1 MKELTPAIC
10 LTIAVLI
17 GSPGL
22 SVGADFQNGLTAF
35 QSGDYASAFR
45 EWVPLAK
52 QGNAS
57 AQGNLGVLYEKG
69 LGVPRD
75 SKTAMKWYSLAA
87 KQGLSSAQY
96 NLFVL
101 FFYGRGVAKDYV
113 RALAWANIAASSG
126 NKDAIKAREVAKKR
140 MTPPQ
145 IAKAQKLARNF
156 VAKKNTKAETRI
168 KPAPDGQML
177 VPASSGSGFAVSFDG
192 HIITNYHVIQGCQ
205 RVKINLNGRSIS
217 TRLVTYNPRN
227 DLALLKGDFRPVT
240 VLPLSTRSPELLQD
254 VYVAGYP
261 FGRNV
266 STSIKVTKGIV
277 SSLIGAGNNFVNIQ
291 IDAALQPGN
300 SGGPILNEKGN
311 VIGVA
316 VSILDKIKTLK
327 KFGSLSENTNF
338 GIKANLVKSV
348 LEISNVSSPEPN
360 KTPISKTQ
368 LGNMISDGTY
378 YLSCWMTKTQT
389 EKMRSKKIIF
399 PNSL

>member
-205 RVKINLNGRSIS
+205 RIKIHFNGKSIPI
-217 TRLVTYNPRN
+217 TLLTFDPRN
-227 DLALLKGDFRPVT
+227 DLALLAGNFQPAI
-240 VLPLSTRSPELLQD
+240 VLPLSTSSPKLLQD
-254 VYVAGYP
+254 VYVAGFP
-261 FGRNV
+261 FGRNI
-266 STSIKVTKGIV
+266 STGVKVTKGII
-277 SSLIGAGNNFVNIQ
+277 SSLMGAGNNFVNIQ

-300 SGGPILNEKGN
+300 SGGPILDNKGN

-316 VSILDKIKTLK
+316 VSILDKQKTLK
-327 KFGSLSENTNF
+327 KFGSSSENSNF
-338 GIKANLVKSV
+338 GIKAVLVKTM
-348 LEISNVSSPEPN
+348 LEVNNISTPAPN
-360 KTPISKTQ
+360 KTPISRSE
-368 LGNMISDGTY
+368 LGKIIYSGTY
-378 YLSCWMTKTQT
+378 YLSCWMTAEQAK
-389 EKMRSKKIIF
+389 KIRSKKLEF
-399 PNSL
+399 QNAR